1 MKTQKWKNFKLWILW
16 QEFQKWKNF
25 ESSYQKYSSKDKM
38 QSMWRGIFSYEKIHT
53 TTEEIIR
60 FECEFC
66 DKDYSR
72 KDNLLFQL
80 KDKHQHTNQE

>member
-1 MKTQKWKNFKLWILW
+1 MKAHIKNIHQKIKCNQCEEEFSQVGYLKRHMKL
-16 QEFQKWKNF
+16 
-25 ESSYQKYSSKDKM
+25 
-38 QSMWRGIFSYEKIHT
+38 HT

-66 DKDYSR
+66 VKDYSR